1 MSITL
6 TRNSQPLL
14 LVCYDILSSG
24 LEKGGLKLGKLG
36 GLIYRHRKTVLAFW
50 LLIIIISVVFAIK
63 LPSVLSGNGFEY
75 KGEYNETRMLLEKEY
90 GQAKS
95 SIILVF
101 ERKSSVNDRD
111 WNQYIKETFEDLKNF
126 DGTKSVTSPFDR
138 EGMIKDEVA
147 YGLLAFDKKAEDL
160 STEIDQLNK
169 ILKNKQ
175 GLTVTMTGEPI
186 IVQDL
191 NIASQEDLAKAE
203 MIGLPIALLV
213 LVLAFG
219 GLIAA
224 SIPIVIGVVS
234 ILTTMGAVFF
244 FSYGTDLTIFILN
257 IVPMIGLA
265 LSIDFALL
273 LINRYKEELHTKS
286 IREAIEISV
295 ATAGRSIIFSGLC
308 VFIGLSA
315 LWFIQIDIFQNVAL
329 GGMAV
334 VFISALCALTFLP
347 ALLAVIGTRIN
358 KFSILR
364 LKDTKTSIWHRF
376 AKFVMRRPVLM
387 AGAAL
392 AILLAGLIPVAQMTM
407 SIPGTES
414 LPAKYPSRVAFETF
428 EEHFISKDKRTEKKV
443 SIVLETKGSILELN
457 NLEKVSSL
465 LDQLSK
471 DKLVDTVDSPFSATG
486 IQEEK
491 TLSQLLLYGQKQQT
505 APILDYFVRDN
516 KMLIEVYLKTT
527 DHSAEAREW
536 IRDWSSRDLGL
547 ATHFGGAIKFEQEI
561 FDEIS
566 EKAPYGLLLIVVST
580 FFILMAAFRSILIP
594 LKAIIMNIL
603 SLSCTF
609 GIVVWIFQ
617 QGHLGVE
624 PADIALILP
633 VFVFTLVFGLSMDY
647 EVFLISRIQEF
658 YLKTGDNTEATISGL
673 TYTSKI
679 ITSAAAIMIVVTG
692 AFAFTGVMPIKQL
705 GVGIAIAIFIDA
717 TIVRMVLVP
726 ALMKLF
732 GDWNWWFFGLKNK
745 VQSKE
750 RKKPA

>member
-1 MSITL
+1 M
-6 TRNSQPLL
+6 
-14 LVCYDILSSG
+14 
-24 LEKGGLKLGKLG
+24 EKLG
-36 GLIYRHRKTVLAFW
+36 GFIYRYRKWVLTIW
-50 LLIIIISVVFAIK
+50 ILIIGFSVVFALK

-75 KGEYNETRMLLEKEY
+75 KGEYNETRNLLENEF

-101 ERKSSVNDRD
+101 QRDSSVNEHD
-111 WNQYIKETFEDLKNF
+111 WNQYINATIEDLKQF
-126 DGTKSVTSPFDR
+126 DGAKNITTPFDR
-138 EGMIKDEVA
+138 EGMIKDRFA
-147 YGLLAFDKKAEDL
+147 YGLLSFDKKAEDL
-160 STEIDQLNK
+160 GEEIDQLNQL
-169 ILKNKQ
+169 LKNKK
-175 GLTVTMTGEPI
+175 GLKVTMTGEPI

-191 NIASQEDLAKAE
+191 NIASQKDLAKAE
-203 MIGLPIALLV
+203 MIGLPIALIV
-213 LVLAFG
+213 LILAFG

-234 ILTTMGAVFF
+234 ILSTMGVVYF
-244 FSYGTDLTIFILN
+244 FSYGTNLTIFILN

-273 LINRYKEELHTKS
+273 LINRYKEELQTKS
-286 IREAIEISV
+286 IQEAIKISV
-295 ATAGRSIIFSGLC
+295 ATAGRSIVFSGLC

-329 GGMAV
+329 GGMTV
-334 VFISALCALTFLP
+334 VFLSAFCALTFLP

-364 LKDTKTSIWHRF
+364 LTDTKTNIWHKF
-376 AKFVMRRPVLM
+376 AKFVMRHPVLM
-387 AGAAL
+387 AGLSL
-392 AILLAGLIPVAQMTM
+392 AILIAGLIPVAQMTM
-407 SIPGTES
+407 TIPGVES
-414 LPAKYPSRVAFETF
+414 LPAKYPSRVAFEDF
-428 EEHFISKDKRTEKKV
+428 EDHFISKDKRNEKKV
-443 SIVLETKGSILELN
+443 TIVLETESNILEPV
-457 NLEKVSSL
+457 NLRKVDKL
-465 LDQLSK
+465 LEDITQ
-471 DKLVDTVDSPFSATG
+471 DKLVDTIDSPFSATG
-486 IQEEK
+486 IQDGEQ
-491 TLSQLLLYGQKQQT
+491 LSQLLLLGPKEQT
-505 APILDYFVRDN
+505 APILDYFVRNN
-516 KMLIEVYLKTT
+516 KMLIDVYLNTS

-536 IRDWSSRDLGL
+536 IRDWSSRDLDL
-547 ATHFGGAIKFEQEI
+547 NAHFGGAIKFEQEI
-561 FDEIS
+561 FDEIFV
-566 EKAPYGLLLIVVST
+566 KAPYGLLLIIVST

-594 LKAIIMNIL
+594 LKAILMNIL

-617 QGHLGVE
+617 QGHLGFE
-624 PADIALILP
+624 PVDIALILP

-717 TIVRMVLVP
+717 TIVRMILVP

-732 GDWNWWFFGLKNK
+732 GDWNWWFFGLNKKGHKN
-745 VQSKE
+745 VE
-750 RKKPA
+750 RSQPD

>member
-1 MSITL
+1 M
-6 TRNSQPLL
+6 
-14 LVCYDILSSG
+14 
-24 LEKGGLKLGKLG
+24 EKLG
-36 GLIYRHRKTVLAFW
+36 GIIYRYRKWILALW
-50 LLIIIISVVFAIK
+50 ILIIGLSAVFALK

-75 KGEYNETRMLLEKEY
+75 KGEYNETRKLLENDF
-90 GQAKS
+90 GQAQS

-101 ERKSSVNDRD
+101 QRVSSVSDQD
-111 WNQYIKETFEDLKNF
+111 WDQFIQATFENLKEFDGAKTITTPYEREEMIKEEY
-126 DGTKSVTSPFDR
+126 
-138 EGMIKDEVA
+138 A
-147 YGLLAFDKKAEDL
+147 YGLLSFDKSAEDL
-160 STEIDQLNK
+160 TDEIDQLNK
-169 ILKNKQ
+169 ILINKK
-175 GLTVTMTGEPI
+175 GLKVTMTGEPV

-203 MIGLPIALLV
+203 MIGLPIALIV

-234 ILTTMGAVFF
+234 ILTTMGTVFF

-286 IREAIEISV
+286 VEVAIKISV

-329 GGMAV
+329 GGMTV
-334 VFISALCALTFLP
+334 VFISAFCALTFLP
-347 ALLAVIGTRIN
+347 ALLAVIGANIN

-364 LKDTKTSIWHRF
+364 ITDNKTSIWHRF
-376 AKFVMRRPVLM
+376 AKFVMKRPVVM
-387 AGAAL
+387 AVAAL
-392 AILLAGLIPVAQMTM
+392 AILLAGLIPVAQMNM

-414 LPAKYPSRVAFETF
+414 LPAKYPSRVAFEAF
-428 EEHFISKDKRTEKKV
+428 EENFIPKDKRNEKKV
-443 SIVLETKGSILELN
+443 SVVLETKGNVLETS
-457 NLEKVSSL
+457 NLENVSSL

-471 DKLVDTVDSPFSATG
+471 DNLVDSVNSPFSVTG
-486 IQEEK
+486 IKDAEM
-491 TLSQLLLYGQKQQT
+491 LSQLLQFGQKEKT

-516 KMLIEVYLKTT
+516 KMLIEVYLHTD

-536 IRDWSSRDLGL
+536 IRDWSSRDLSL
-547 ATHFGGAIKFEQEI
+547 SAHFGGAIKFEQEI
-561 FDEIS
+561 FDEIFT
-566 EKAPYGLLLIVVST
+566 KAPYGLLLIVVST

-594 LKAIIMNIL
+594 LKAILMNFL

-745 VQSKE
+745 ALTKESK
-750 RKKPA
+750 RPA

>member
-1 MSITL
+1 M
-6 TRNSQPLL
+6 
-14 LVCYDILSSG
+14 
-24 LEKGGLKLGKLG
+24 EKLG
-36 GLIYRHRKTVLAFW
+36 GFIYRYRKWVIALW
-50 LLIIIISVVFAIK
+50 LLLIGISGVFALK

-75 KGEYNETRMLLEKEY
+75 KGEYNETRKLLERDF

-101 ERKSSVNDRD
+101 QRDSSVSDDD
-111 WNQYIKETFEDLKNF
+111 WKQFIQTTFKDLKKF
-126 DGTKSVTSPFDR
+126 DGTKSITTPYNR
-138 EGMIKDEVA
+138 EGMVKEDYA
-147 YGLLAFDKKAEDL
+147 YGLLSFNKSAEDL
-160 STEIDQLNK
+160 SDEIQQLSK
-169 ILKNKQ
+169 ILKNKK
-175 GLTVTMTGEPI
+175 GLKVTMTGEPI

-203 MIGLPIALLV
+203 MIGLPIALIV

-224 SIPIVIGVVS
+224 SIPIVIGVIS

-273 LINRYKEELHTKS
+273 LINRYKEELHTNS
-286 IREAIEISV
+286 IKEAITISV

-334 VFISALCALTFLP
+334 VFISAFCALTFLP
-347 ALLAVIGTRIN
+347 ALLAVLGVKIN

-364 LKDTKTSIWHRF
+364 VADNKTSIWHRF
-376 AKFVMRRPVLM
+376 AKFVMKRPLVM
-387 AGAAL
+387 AVAAL
-392 AILLAGLIPVAQMTM
+392 AILLAGLIPVAQMTL

-414 LPAKYPSRVAFETF
+414 LPEKYPSRVAFEAF
-428 EEHFISKDKRTEKKV
+428 EEHFIPKDKRNEKKV
-443 SIVLETKGSILELN
+443 SIVLETKGNVLETN
-457 NLEKVSSL
+457 NLEKVTSFL
-465 LDQLSK
+465 EQLSK
-471 DKLVDTVDSPFSATG
+471 DNLVETVNSPFSATG
-486 IQEEK
+486 IEEEEM
-491 TLSQLLLYGQKQQT
+491 LSQLLQFGPKEQT

-516 KMLIEVYLKTT
+516 KMLVEVYLNTN

-536 IRDWSSRDLGL
+536 IREWSNRDFELT
-547 ATHFGGAIKFEQEI
+547 AHFGGAIKFEQEI
-561 FDEIS
+561 FDEIF

-594 LKAIIMNIL
+594 LKAILMNIL

-658 YLKTGDNTEATISGL
+658 YLRTGDNTEATIFGL

-732 GDWNWWFFGLKNK
+732 GDWNWWFFGFKNNGLTK
-745 VQSKE
+745 HK
-750 RKKPA
+750 KKPA

>member
-126 DGTKSVTSPFDR
+126 DGTKSITSPFDR

-308 VFIGLSA
+308 VFIVLSA

-750 RKKPA
+750 RKRPA

>member
-1 MSITL
+1 
-6 TRNSQPLL
+6 
-14 LVCYDILSSG
+14 
-24 LEKGGLKLGKLG
+24 LGKLG
-36 GLIYRHRKTVLAFW
+36 GHIYRHRKTVLSLW
-50 LLIIIISVVFAIK
+50 LLIIALSVVFALK

-75 KGEYNETRMLLEKEY
+75 KGEYNETRMLLEKEF
-90 GQAKS
+90 GHAKS

-101 ERKSSVNDRD
+101 ERKSTVNDRD
-111 WNQYIKETFEDLKNF
+111 WNQYIKGTFEDLKNF
-126 DGTKSVTSPFDR
+126 DGAKSVTSPFDR

-147 YGLLAFDKKAEDL
+147 YGVLAFDKKAEDL
-160 STEIDQLNK
+160 STEINQLNK
-169 ILKNKQ
+169 ILKNKK

-191 NIASQEDLAKAE
+191 NLASQEDLAKAE

-234 ILTTMGAVFF
+234 ILTTMGTVFF

-286 IREAIEISV
+286 IKEAIEISV

-329 GGMAV
+329 GGMTV
-334 VFISALCALTFLP
+334 VFISAFCALTFLP

-364 LKDTKTSIWHRF
+364 LKDTKTSIWHVF

-387 AGAAL
+387 AGFAL

-414 LPAKYPSRVAFETF
+414 LPAKYPSRVAFESF
-428 EEHFISKDKRTEKKV
+428 EENFIPKDKRNEKKV
-443 SIVLETKGSILELN
+443 SIVLETKGSILEIN
-457 NLEKVSSL
+457 NLEKVSSF

-486 IQEEK
+486 IQEEE
-491 TLSQLLLYGQKQQT
+491 TLSQLLQFGQKQQT
-505 APILDYFVRDN
+505 APILDYFIRDN
-516 KMLIEVYLKTT
+516 KMLIEVYLKTS
-527 DHSAEAREW
+527 DHSAEARDW
-536 IRDWSSRDLGL
+536 ITDWSSRDLGL
-547 ATHFGGAIKFEQEI
+547 TTHFGGAIKFEQEI
-561 FDEIS
+561 FDEIF

-745 VQSKE
+745 SQLKE

>member
-1 MSITL
+1 M
-6 TRNSQPLL
+6 
-14 LVCYDILSSG
+14 
-24 LEKGGLKLGKLG
+24 GGLTYRYRKL
-36 GLIYRHRKTVLAFW
+36 VLVLW
-50 LLIIIISVVFAIK
+50 ILVIGISMVFALK

-75 KGEYNETRMLLEKEY
+75 NGEYNETRKLLENEF

-101 ERKSSVNDRD
+101 QRDSTVNQKE
-111 WNQYIKETFEDLKNF
+111 WHQYINATIEDLKQF
-126 DGTKSVTSPFDR
+126 DGAKSITTPFDR
-138 EGMIKDEVA
+138 EGMIKEEFA
-147 YGLLAFDKKAEDL
+147 YGLLTFDKKAEDL
-160 STEIDQLNK
+160 GKEIDQLNT

-175 GLTVTMTGEPI
+175 GLKVTMTGEPI

-234 ILTTMGAVFF
+234 ILTTMGVVFF
-244 FSYGTDLTIFILN
+244 FSYGTNLTIFILN

-273 LINRYKEELHTKS
+273 LINRYKEELHSRS
-286 IREAIEISV
+286 IEEAIKISV

-334 VFISALCALTFLP
+334 VFISAFCALTFLP
-347 ALLAVIGTRIN
+347 ALLSVIGTRIN

-364 LKDTKTSIWHRF
+364 LTDRKTSIWHRF
-376 AKFVMRRPVLM
+376 AKFVMRHPVLM
-387 AGAAL
+387 AGL
-392 AILLAGLIPVAQMTM
+392 SLVILLAGLIPVSQMTM

-414 LPAKYPSRVAFETF
+414 LPAKYPSRVAFEAF
-428 EEHFISKDKRTEKKV
+428 EEHFIPKDKRTDNKV
-443 SIVLETKGSILELN
+443 SIVLEAEGDILIPANLRKVN
-457 NLEKVSSL
+457 NFLEEI
-465 LDQLSK
+465 SK
-471 DKLVDTVDSPFSATG
+471 DSLVDIIDSPFSATG
-486 IQEEK
+486 IQNEEQ
-491 TLSQLLLYGQKQQT
+491 LSQLLTLGQKEQT

-516 KMLIEVYLKTT
+516 KMLIDVYLKTT
-527 DHSAEAREW
+527 DHSAKARDW
-536 IRDWSSRDLGL
+536 VRDWSSRDLDVT
-547 ATHFGGAIKFEQEI
+547 ANFGGAIKFEQEI
-561 FDEIS
+561 FDEIF
-566 EKAPYGLLLIVVST
+566 EKAPYGLLLIVIST

-594 LKAIIMNIL
+594 LKAILMNIL

-617 QGHLGVE
+617 QGHLGIE
-624 PADIALILP
+624 PVDIALILP

-658 YLKTGDNTEATISGL
+658 YLTSGDNTEATISGL

-726 ALMKLF
+726 ALMKLL
-732 GDWNWWFFGLKNK
+732 GDWNWWFFGHKNK
-745 VQSKE
+745 GQAKHG
-750 RKKPA
+750 RKPA

>member
-1 MSITL
+1 M
-6 TRNSQPLL
+6 
-14 LVCYDILSSG
+14 
-24 LEKGGLKLGKLG
+24 EKLG
-36 GLIYRHRKTVLAFW
+36 GFIYRYRKWVLALW
-50 LLIIIISVVFAIK
+50 ILLIGISGVFALK

-75 KGEYNETRMLLEKEY
+75 KGEYNETRKLLERDF

-101 ERKSSVNDRD
+101 QRDSSVSDDD
-111 WNQYIKETFEDLKNF
+111 WKHFIQTTFKDLKKF
-126 DGTKSVTSPFDR
+126 DGTKMITTPYDR
-138 EGMIKDEVA
+138 EGMVKEDYA
-147 YGLLAFDKKAEDL
+147 YGLLSFNKSAEDL
-160 STEIDQLNK
+160 SDEIQQLSK
-169 ILKNKQ
+169 ILKNKK
-175 GLTVTMTGEPI
+175 GLKVTMTGEPI

-203 MIGLPIALLV
+203 MIGLPIALIV

-273 LINRYKEELHTKS
+273 LINRYKEELHTNS
-286 IREAIEISV
+286 IKEAITISV

-334 VFISALCALTFLP
+334 VFISAFCALTFLP
-347 ALLAVIGTRIN
+347 ALLAVLGVKIN

-364 LKDTKTSIWHRF
+364 VADNKTSIWHRF
-376 AKFVMRRPVLM
+376 AKFVMKRPVVM
-387 AGAAL
+387 AVAAL
-392 AILLAGLIPVAQMTM
+392 AILLAGLIPVAQMTL

-414 LPAKYPSRVAFETF
+414 LPEKYPSRVAFEAF
-428 EEHFISKDKRTEKKV
+428 EEHFIPKDKRNEKKV
-443 SIVLETKGSILELN
+443 SIVLETKGNVLETN
-457 NLEKVSSL
+457 NLEKVTSFL
-465 LDQLSK
+465 EQLSK
-471 DKLVDTVDSPFSATG
+471 DNLVETVNSPISATG
-486 IQEEK
+486 IEEEER
-491 TLSQLLLYGQKQQT
+491 LSQLLQFGPKEQT

-516 KMLIEVYLKTT
+516 KMLVEVYLNTN

-536 IRDWSSRDLGL
+536 IREWSNRDFELT
-547 ATHFGGAIKFEQEI
+547 AHFGGAIKFEQEI
-561 FDEIS
+561 FDEIF

-594 LKAIIMNIL
+594 LKAILMNIL

-732 GDWNWWFFGLKNK
+732 GDWNWWFFGFKNNGLTK
-745 VQSKE
+745 HK
-750 RKKPA
+750 KKPA

>member
-1 MSITL
+1 M
-6 TRNSQPLL
+6 
-14 LVCYDILSSG
+14 
-24 LEKGGLKLGKLG
+24 EKLG
-36 GLIYRHRKTVLAFW
+36 GFIYRYRKWVIALW
-50 LLIIIISVVFAIK
+50 LLLIGISGVFALK

-75 KGEYNETRMLLEKEY
+75 KGEYNETRKLLERDF

-101 ERKSSVNDRD
+101 QRDSSVSDDD
-111 WNQYIKETFEDLKNF
+111 WKQFIQTTFKDLKKF
-126 DGTKSVTSPFDR
+126 DGTKSITTPYNR
-138 EGMIKDEVA
+138 EGMVKEDYA
-147 YGLLAFDKKAEDL
+147 YGLLSFNKSAEDL
-160 STEIDQLNK
+160 SDEIQQLSK
-169 ILKNKQ
+169 ILKNKK
-175 GLTVTMTGEPI
+175 GLKVTMTGEPI

-203 MIGLPIALLV
+203 IIGLPIALIV

-273 LINRYKEELHTKS
+273 LINRYKEELHTNS
-286 IREAIEISV
+286 IKEAITISV

-334 VFISALCALTFLP
+334 VFISAFCALTFLP
-347 ALLAVIGTRIN
+347 ALLAVLGVKIN

-364 LKDTKTSIWHRF
+364 VADNKTSIWHRF
-376 AKFVMRRPVLM
+376 AKFVMNRPLVM
-387 AGAAL
+387 AVAAL
-392 AILLAGLIPVAQMTM
+392 AILLAGLIPVAQMTL

-414 LPAKYPSRVAFETF
+414 LPEKYPSRVAFEAF
-428 EEHFISKDKRTEKKV
+428 EEHFIPKDKRNEKKV
-443 SIVLETKGSILELN
+443 SIVLETKGNVLETN
-457 NLEKVSSL
+457 NLEKVTSFL
-465 LDQLSK
+465 EQLSK
-471 DKLVDTVDSPFSATG
+471 DNLVETVNSPFSATG
-486 IQEEK
+486 IEEEEM
-491 TLSQLLLYGQKQQT
+491 LSQLLQFGPKEQT

-516 KMLIEVYLKTT
+516 KMLVEVYLNTN

-536 IRDWSSRDLGL
+536 IREWSNRDFELT
-547 ATHFGGAIKFEQEI
+547 AHFGGAIKFEQEI
-561 FDEIS
+561 FDEIF

-594 LKAIIMNIL
+594 LKAILMNIL

-658 YLKTGDNTEATISGL
+658 YLKTGDNTEATIFGL

-732 GDWNWWFFGLKNK
+732 GDWNWWFFGFKNNGLTK
-745 VQSKE
+745 HK
-750 RKKPA
+750 KKPA

>member
-1 MSITL
+1 M
-6 TRNSQPLL
+6 
-14 LVCYDILSSG
+14 
-24 LEKGGLKLGKLG
+24 EKLG
-36 GLIYRHRKTVLAFW
+36 GSIYRYRKWVLALW
-50 LLIIIISVVFAIK
+50 IAIIVFSGVFALK

-75 KGEYNETRMLLEKEY
+75 KGEYNETRKLLEKDF

-101 ERKSSVNDRD
+101 QRDSSVSDHE
-111 WNQYIKETFEDLKNF
+111 WNQFIQATFEDLKGF
-126 DGTKSVTSPFDR
+126 DGAKNITTPYDR
-138 EGMIKDEVA
+138 EGMIKEEYA
-147 YGLLAFDKKAEDL
+147 YGLLSFDKSAEDL
-160 STEIDQLNK
+160 SDEIEQLNK
-169 ILKNKQ
+169 ILKNKK
-175 GLTVTMTGEPI
+175 GLKVTMTGEPI

-203 MIGLPIALLV
+203 MIGLPIALIV

-286 IREAIEISV
+286 IEEAIKISV

-329 GGMAV
+329 GGMTV
-334 VFISALCALTFLP
+334 VFVSAICALTFLP
-347 ALLAVIGTRIN
+347 AILAVIGTGIN
-358 KFSILR
+358 KFSLLR
-364 LKDTKTSIWHRF
+364 ITGSKTNIWNKF

-387 AGAAL
+387 AAAAL

-407 SIPGTES
+407 TIPGTES
-414 LPAKYPSRVAFETF
+414 LPAKYPSRVAFEAF
-428 EEHFISKDKRTEKKV
+428 EKNFIPKEKRNEKKV
-443 SIVLETKGSILELN
+443 SVVLETNGSILETR
-457 NLEKVSSL
+457 NLEKVNTIL
-465 LDQLSK
+465 EKLSK
-471 DKLVDTVDSPFSATG
+471 DKLVDTVDSPFTATG
-486 IQEEK
+486 IKDEEM
-491 TLSQLLLYGQKQQT
+491 LSQLLRFGKKEQT
-505 APILDYFVRDN
+505 APILDYFVREN
-516 KMLIEVYLKTT
+516 KMLIEVYLNTSE
-527 DHSAEAREW
+527 HSAEAREW
-536 IRDWSSRDLGL
+536 IRDWSSRELGL
-547 ATHFGGAIKFEQEI
+547 TAYFGGSIKFEQEI
-561 FDEIS
+561 FDEIFK
-566 EKAPYGLLLIVVST
+566 KAPYGLLLIVVST

-594 LKAIIMNIL
+594 LKAILMNIL

-658 YLKTGDNTEATISGL
+658 YMKTGDNTEATISGL

-732 GDWNWWFFGLKNK
+732 GDWNWWFFGYKNK
-745 VQSKE
+745 GLIKQK
-750 RKKPA
+750 RKPA